1 MFNLI
6 KPAFNHHA
14 LLGIRK
20 AARKH
25 LCSNPYAFKSYS
37 DRFVKNTSATKSY
50 FSWLPNFGTI
60 LASILPFVGVGG
72 ASYYLNKQN
81 SSSQT
86 ANTLNTTQAKKQET
100 VQERKETL
108 TAPVYNCSYAPEKP
122 IKKEKKEEKEEEKEI
137 KNESSEYCCNAGTS
151 SSDIKHSQ
159 PISKKLTI
167 DVIDDEEES
176 EEHKPET
183 PRVVKAKPIIFKGPL
198 SMEPTEFIDEI
209 WKEFIKTKDIRKFLS
224 QPKVLNRLAANRNKK
239 IREYFQKKA
248 KDDLAEDLKKDKT
261 INYCMRFKEYD
272 HSVGTTVIKK
282 FQKLEIKDIK
292 YIFNKRVAELDFATV
307 PTLKISPKTEG
318 PNGEYV
324 PDTNIVRIYET
335 DNTCKTIGTIF
346 HELTHAKQHEFVNK
360 YFNTN
365 KDNIK
370 FKKEEIENLKK
381 LSQDDKI
388 RLLAMLLAQCQY
400 DYTFTNGCDP
410 QKTVQLCDYKNL
422 NDEVEASAYGEE
434 AASLVF

>member
-122 IKKEKKEEKEEEKEI
+122 IKKEEKEKEEEKEI

-159 PISKKLTI
+159 PISKKSTI
-167 DVIDDEEES
+167 EVIDDEEES

-209 WKEFIKTKDIRKFLS
+209 WKEFIETLEKDDDKDIRKFLS

-248 KDDLAEDLKKDKT
+248 EDDLNKNEIFQKYKSFEILNDNAITKIFNARIDKLGFAEKPVLEICDKDEKNSKNYGKYVPSENKVYVYRKAFIDNKETSINKQGT
-261 INYCMRFKEYD
+261 IN
-272 HSVGTTVIKK
+272 
-282 FQKLEIKDIK
+282 
-292 YIFNKRVAELDFATV
+292 
-307 PTLKISPKTEG
+307 
-318 PNGEYV
+318 
-324 PDTNIVRIYET
+324 
-335 DNTCKTIGTIF
+335 TIF
-346 HELTHAKQHEFVNK
+346 HELTHAKQHEFVDE
-360 YFNTN
+360 YFNTKN
-365 KDNIK
+365 NLEL
-370 FKKEEIENLKK
+370 KEGKIEALEG
-381 LSQDDKI
+381 LSPDEKI

-422 NDEVEASAYGEE
+422 NNEVEASAYGDKAE
-434 AASLVF
+434 SLV

>member
-14 LLGIRK
+14 LLGIRE

-122 IKKEKKEEKEEEKEI
+122 IKKEEKEEEKEI

-159 PISKKLTI
+159 PISKKWAFK
-167 DVIDDEEES
+167 VIDDEEES

-209 WKEFIKTKDIRKFLS
+209 WKEFIETLDKDGDENIRKFLS

-248 KDDLAEDLKKDKT
+248 KEDLADNK
-261 INYCMRFKEYD
+261 IIQEYKSIENLD
-272 HSVGTTVIKK
+272 DEK
-282 FQKLEIKDIK
+282 IKDI
-292 YIFNKRVAELDFATV
+292 FNERVEELGFANA

-324 PDTNIVRIYET
+324 PDTNIVRIYKT
-335 DNTCKTIGTIF
+335 DNTWKTIGTIF

-365 KDNIK
+365 KDNIE

-410 QKTVQLCDYKNL
+410 QKTVQLCDYNNL
-422 NDEVEASAYGEE
+422 NDEVEAYAYGDKAE
-434 AASLVF
+434 SLVYAK

>member
-60 LASILPFVGVGG
+60 LASILPFVGIGG

-122 IKKEKKEEKEEEKEI
+122 IKKEEKEKEEEKEI

-159 PISKKLTI
+159 PISKKWAFK
-167 DVIDDEEES
+167 VIDDEEES

-248 KDDLAEDLKKDKT
+248 IKDLADNK
-261 INYCMRFKEYD
+261 I
-272 HSVGTTVIKK
+272 I
-282 FQKLEIKDIK
+282 QKYKSFEILDDNAITE
-292 YIFNKRVAELDFATV
+292 IFNARVDELDFAAKPV
-307 PTLKISPKTEG
+307 LEICDRDEKNSKNYG
-318 PNGEYV
+318 KYV
-324 PDTNIVRIYET
+324 PSENKVYVYRKAFIDNKET
-335 DNTCKTIGTIF
+335 SINKQGTINTIF

-360 YFNTN
+360 YFNT
-365 KDNIK
+365 KDNIE

-410 QKTVQLCDYKNL
+410 QKTVQLCDYNNL
-422 NDEVEASAYGEE
+422 NNEVEASAYGDE
-434 AASLVF
+434 AERLV

>member
-14 LLGIRK
+14 LLGIRE

-122 IKKEKKEEKEEEKEI
+122 IKKEEKEEEKEI

-159 PISKKLTI
+159 PISKKWAFK
-167 DVIDDEEES
+167 VIDDEEES

-209 WKEFIKTKDIRKFLS
+209 WKEFIETLDKDGDENIRKFLS

-248 KDDLAEDLKKDKT
+248 KEDLADNK
-261 INYCMRFKEYD
+261 IIQEYKSIENLD
-272 HSVGTTVIKK
+272 DEK
-282 FQKLEIKDIK
+282 IKD
-292 YIFNKRVAELDFATV
+292 IFNKRVNKLDFAKKPELV
-307 PTLKISPKTEG
+307 ICDRDEKNSKNYG
-318 PNGEYV
+318 KYV
-324 PDTNIVRIYET
+324 PSENKVYVYRKAFIDNKET
-335 DNTCKTIGTIF
+335 SINKQGTINTIF

-365 KDNIK
+365 KDNIE

-410 QKTVQLCDYKNL
+410 QKTVQLCDYNNL
-422 NDEVEASAYGEE
+422 NNEVEASAYGDE
-434 AASLVF
+434 AERLV

>member
-14 LLGIRK
+14 LLGIRE

-248 KDDLAEDLKKDKT
+248 EDDLKENKT
-261 INYCMRFKEYD
+261 IKDCKDYKEFDYSMGTTINKKFKELSD
-272 HSVGTTVIKK
+272 KNIT
-282 FQKLEIKDIK
+282 D
-292 YIFNKRVAELDFATV
+292 IFNKRVAELDFTIA
-307 PTLKISPKTEG
+307 PTLEISPKTEG

-324 PDTNIVRIYET
+324 PDTNIVRIYKT
-335 DNTCKTIGTIF
+335 DSTFKTIGTIF

-360 YFNTN
+360 YFNT
-365 KDNIK
+365 KDNIE